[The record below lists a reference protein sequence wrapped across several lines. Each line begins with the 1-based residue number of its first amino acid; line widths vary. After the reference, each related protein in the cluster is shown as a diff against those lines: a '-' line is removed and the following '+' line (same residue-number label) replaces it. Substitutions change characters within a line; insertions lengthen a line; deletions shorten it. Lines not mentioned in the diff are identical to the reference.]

1 MQEDKSFLG
10 LTLSILIHI
19 ALVLLILFLPKL
31 NLIPE
36 RERPTEITIID
47 NNKKSQAFVDD
58 VSIPKKDIVEELKEK
73 AKLVSKFNKR
83 VKEETV
89 AKHIDRSKNN
99 PFDTP
104 SLQEQQELGQSEKH
118 GQTKAGSKTAE
129 SHPEIQSSMAGLQP
143 KPQTLGSGGPPGA
156 TEGFGKNIVMGA
168 SSIAQYIPG
177 VKQGSFSAL
186 NTDQFTYY
194 TFFERMNEQLRYRW
208 VSLVRSYLNSLS
220 ETDLARLTRQDKYF
234 QVEVVLDTDGKYMK
248 GFIHHSSGEH
258 PIDMTAIDAFQA
270 AAPFPNPPKGLVE
283 DDGYIHLHY
292 NFLLMLQPRTGL
304 GAN

>member
-10 LTLSILIHI
+10 LTLSILFHI
-19 ALVLLILFLPKL
+19 AVVLFFLFLPKVDTT
-31 NLIPE
+31 P
-36 RERPTEITIID
+36 REAPTEITILD
-47 NNKKSQAFVDD
+47 SKNAHQFVDNTD
-58 VSIPKKDIVEELKEK
+58 IPKKDLLEDLKEK
-73 AKLVSKFNKR
+73 AKFMSKMNKR
-83 VKEETV
+83 VKEET
-89 AKHIDRSKNN
+89 AARRIERSKNT
-99 PFDTP
+99 PFETP
-104 SLQEQQELGQSEKH
+104 SMEQQQEQGRSEKH
-118 GQTKAGSKTAE
+118 GQAKSGGKQGE
-129 SHPEIQSSMAGLQP
+129 KHPEIQSSLQGLQP
-143 KPQTLGSGGPPGA
+143 KPQTLGSGGPPNA
-156 TEGFGKNIVMGA
+156 QEGFGKNVVMGA

-177 VKQGSFSAL
+177 VKQGSFTAL

-208 VSLVRSYLNSLS
+208 VSLVRSYLNGLS
-220 ETDLARLTRQDKYF
+220 EADLSKISRADKYF
-234 QVEVVLDTDGKYMK
+234 QIEVVLDTEGKYLK
-248 GFIHHSSGEH
+248 GFIHHSSGDH

>member
-1 MQEDKSFLG
+1 MQEDDKSFVG
-10 LTLSILIHI
+10 LTLSILFHI
-19 ALVLLILFLPKL
+19 GLVLLILFMPKL
-31 NLIPE
+31 DNQVSE
-36 RERPTEITIID
+36 KPTEITILD
-47 NNKKSQAFVDD
+47 GKKATAFVDETQ
-58 VSIPKKDIVEELKEK
+58 VPKKDLLEDLKEK
-73 AKLVSKFNKR
+73 AKFVSQFNKR
-83 VKEETV
+83 VKEEAV
-89 AKHIDRSKNN
+89 AKRIARSKNT

-104 SLQEQQELGQSEKH
+104 ALEEQQELGRSEKH
-118 GQTKAGSKTAE
+118 GQSKAGSKTGQ
-129 SHPEIQSSMAGLQP
+129 SHPEIQSSMQGLQP

-156 TEGFGKNIVMGA
+156 TEGFGKNLVMGS

-177 VKQGSFSAL
+177 IKQGSFTAL

-194 TFFERMNEQLRYRW
+194 TFFERMNEQLRQRW

-220 ETDLARLTRQDKYF
+220 ESDLARQTKSDKYF
-234 QVEVVLDTDGKYMK
+234 QIEVVLDNDGKYMK

-283 DDGYIHLHY
+283 DDGFIHLHY

>member
-1 MQEDKSFLG
+1 MQEDKSFIG

-19 ALVLLILFLPKL
+19 ALVLLIVLMPK
-31 NLIPE
+31 PDSSS
-36 RERPTEITIID
+36 RETPTEVTILD
-47 NNKKSQAFVDD
+47 NRNAQSFVDETQ
-58 VSIPKKDIVEELKEK
+58 VPKNDLLEDLKKK
-73 AKLVSKFNKR
+73 AKFVSKFNKR

-89 AKHIDRSKNN
+89 AKHIDRSKNS
-99 PFDTP
+99 PTDTP
-104 SLQEQQELGQSEKH
+104 ALEQQQEMGQSNKH
-118 GQTKAGSKTAE
+118 GQSKAGGRSGE
-129 SHPEIQSSMAGLQP
+129 RHPEIQSSFAGLQP

-168 SSIAQYIPG
+168 SSISQYIPG

-194 TFFERMNEQLRYRW
+194 TFFERVNEQLRYRW
-208 VSLVRSYLNSLS
+208 VSLVRSYLNGLS
-220 ETDLARLTRQDKYF
+220 EAELSRLTKTDKYF
-234 QVEVVLDTDGKYMK
+234 QVEVVLDADGKYMK
-248 GFIHHSSGEH
+248 GFIHHSSGDQ

-270 AAPFPNPPKGLVE
+270 AAPFPHPPKGLVE